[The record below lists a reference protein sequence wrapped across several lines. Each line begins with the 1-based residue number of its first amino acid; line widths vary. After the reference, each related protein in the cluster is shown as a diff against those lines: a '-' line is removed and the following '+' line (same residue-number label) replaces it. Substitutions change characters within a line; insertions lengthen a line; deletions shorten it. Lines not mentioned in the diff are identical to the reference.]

1 MTTTHG
7 IPEAGSG
14 AWTVI
19 RRGVG
24 LSPRFLQG
32 FGLTLVLA
40 LVAMVGRVVVP
51 VTVQQAID
59 RGITGPQ
66 GPDPGLVTHLA
77 LLAAAATVLTAAAA
91 YGVSVRLYQSSE
103 AGLAESRVKVF
114 RHIHELSL
122 GNQQSEQRGALV
134 SRVTSDVDTVT
145 AFIQYR
151 GLRLVV
157 SIAQVLLTTVVMAF
171 YSWQLTLLVWI
182 FFLPLIVFLR
192 RAQDRLAERFGAI
205 RGWIAKLLGL
215 TAESLVGAAAV
226 RAYGMEERVI
236 SRAES
241 VITEIRRSQL
251 RSQRLAT
258 GTLAVAE
265 LVPGLVN
272 AGIVAAGVAL
282 IGRGGMSVGELVA
295 VLFLA
300 ALFVTPVQMGVATLS
315 EAQRAVAGW
324 RRMLG
329 VLDVRPQVA
338 DPGPHGLVPP
348 RGPAEIRLEHVG
360 FAYAAGT
367 PVLHDVDL
375 TIAAGARVAVVGETG
390 SGKTTF
396 AKLVTRLM
404 DPGSGRILIGGTPL
418 ELIAFDALR
427 RSVVM
432 VPQDGFLFDTTIGE
446 NVRHGAP
453 DIDDAGIERAFAEL
467 GLEDWLG
474 TLPSGIR
481 TPVGQR
487 GEALSAGERQLVALA
502 RAHVARPDVLVLDE
516 ATSAVDPATEVRIR
530 LAMDNLTS
538 GRTSVFIAHRLATAE
553 AADEVLVFDRGRIVE
568 RGPHDELTARGGVYA
583 ALHASWTAGTAAPAT
598 EPGHGA

>member
-1 MTTTHG
+1 MTPDPG
-7 IPEAGSG
+7 IPEPASG

-19 RRGVG
+19 RRGVA
-24 LSPRFLQG
+24 LSPEFLRG
-32 FGLTLVLA
+32 FPLTLLLA
-40 LVAMVGRVVVP
+40 LVAMAGRVVVP

-66 GPDPGLVTHLA
+66 GPEPGTVARLA
-77 LLAAAATVLTAAAA
+77 LLAAVAVALTAAAA
-91 YGVSVRLYQSSE
+91 YGVSVRLYRSSE
-103 AGLAESRVKVF
+103 AGLAESRVRVF

-122 GNQQSEQRGALV
+122 VNQQSEQRGALV

-145 AFIQYR
+145 AFLQYR

-157 SIAQVLLTTVVMAF
+157 SIAQVVLTTAVMAF
-171 YSWQLTLLVWI
+171 YSWRLTLLVWL

-192 RAQDRLAERFGAI
+192 RSQGLLAERFGAV
-205 RGWIAKLLGL
+205 RDRVATLLGL
-215 TAESLVGAAAV
+215 TSESLVGAAAV

-236 SRAES
+236 SRADAA
-241 VITEIRRSQL
+241 VTGIRHAQL
-251 RSQRLAT
+251 RGQRLAT

-282 IGRGGMSVGELVA
+282 IGRGDMSVGELVA

-300 ALFVTPVQMGVATLS
+300 ALFVAPVQMGVATLS

-329 VLDVRPQVA
+329 VLDVRPEVA

-360 FAYAAGT
+360 FAYAEGT

-375 TIAAGARVAVVGETG
+375 TIPAGTRVAVVGETG

-404 DPGSGRILIGGTPL
+404 DPGSGRVLIGGVPL
-418 ELIAFDALR
+418 EHIGFAALR

-432 VPQDGFLFDTTIGE
+432 VPQDGFLFDTTIAE

-453 DIDDAGIERAFAEL
+453 GLDDPAVERAFAEL
-467 GLEDWLG
+467 GLDDWLG
-474 TLPSGIR
+474 TLSAGVR

-487 GEALSAGERQLVALA
+487 GEALSAGERQLVALV

-530 LAMDNLTS
+530 RAMGTVTD

-553 AADEVLVFDRGRIVE
+553 AADEVIVFDRGRVVE
-568 RGPHDELTARGGVYA
+568 RGPHHELAARDGVYA
-583 ALHASWTAGTAAPAT
+583 ALHASWTAGTAPASV
-598 EPGHGA
+598 PRP

>member
-24 LSPRFLQG
+24 LSPQFLRG
-32 FGLTLVLA
+32 FGPTLLLA
-40 LVAMVGRVVVP
+40 LVAMAGRVVVP

-66 GPDPGLVTHLA
+66 GPDPGLVAHLA

-91 YGVSVRLYQSSE
+91 YGVSVRLYHSSE

-122 GNQQSEQRGALV
+122 VNQQSEQRGALV

-192 RAQDRLAERFGAI
+192 RAQGRLAERFGAV
-205 RGWIAKLLGL
+205 RSWVAKLLGL
-215 TAESLVGAAAV
+215 TAESLVGAATV

-241 VITEIRRSQL
+241 VVTQIRRSQL

-272 AGIVAAGVAL
+272 AGIVAVGVAL
-282 IGRGGMSVGELVA
+282 IGRGDMSVGELVA

-329 VLDVRPQVA
+329 VLDVRPQLA

-360 FAYAAGT
+360 FSYAAGT
-367 PVLHDVDL
+367 PVLHDMDL

-396 AKLVTRLM
+396 ARLVTRLM
-404 DPGSGRILIGGTPL
+404 DPDGGRIFIGGTPL
-418 ELIAFDALR
+418 ELIGFEALR

-432 VPQDGFLFDTTIGE
+432 VPQDGFLFDTTIAE

-453 DIDDAGIERAFAEL
+453 DIDDAEIERAFAEL

-474 TLPSGIR
+474 TLQSGIR

-487 GEALSAGERQLVALA
+487 GEGLSGGERQLVALA

-516 ATSAVDPATEVRIR
+516 ATSAVDPATEARIR
-530 LAMDNLTS
+530 LAMGNLTS

-553 AADEVLVFDRGRIVE
+553 AADEVLVFDQGRIVE
-568 RGPHDELTARGGVYA
+568 RGPHHELTARGGVYA
-583 ALHASWTAGTAAPAT
+583 ALHASWTARTAAPAT
-598 EPGHGA
+598 DPGHGA

>member
-1 MTTTHG
+1 MTANGG

-24 LSPRFLQG
+24 LSPEFLRG
-32 FGLTLVLA
+32 FGLTLGLA
-40 LVAMVGRVVVP
+40 LVAMAGRVVVP

-59 RGITGPQ
+59 RGITGPG
-66 GPDPGLVTHLA
+66 GPEPGVVARLA
-77 LLAAAATVLTAAAA
+77 LLAALATVLTAAAA
-91 YGVSVRLYQSSE
+91 YGVSRRLYRSSE

-122 GNQQSEQRGALV
+122 VNQQSEQRGALV

-145 AFIQYR
+145 TFLQYR

-157 SIAQVLLTTVVMAF
+157 SVAQVLLTTVVMAF
-171 YSWQLTLLVWI
+171 YSWQLTLLVWL

-192 RAQDRLAERFGAI
+192 RAQGLLAERFGAV
-205 RGWIAKLLGL
+205 RDQVGKLLGL

-241 VITEIRRSQL
+241 VVTGIRRSQL
-251 RSQRLAT
+251 RGQRLAT

-272 AGIVAAGVAL
+272 VAIVAAGVAL
-282 IGRGGMSVGELVA
+282 IGRGDMSVGELIA

-329 VLDVRPQVA
+329 VLDVRPEVA
-338 DPGPHGLVPP
+338 DPGPHGRVPP

-360 FAYAAGT
+360 FGYTEGT

-375 TIAAGARVAVVGETG
+375 TIPAGARVAVVGETG

-396 AKLVTRLM
+396 AKLVTRLV
-404 DPGSGRILIGGTPL
+404 DPGSGRVLIGGIPL
-418 ELIAFDALR
+418 ELIGFEALR

-432 VPQDGFLFDTTIGE
+432 VPQDGFLFDTTVAE

-453 DIDDAGIERAFAEL
+453 GLDDAGIERAFAEL
-467 GLEDWLG
+467 GLDDWLG
-474 TLPSGIR
+474 TLPAGVR

-487 GEALSAGERQLVALA
+487 GEALSAGERQLVALV

-530 LAMDNLTS
+530 RAMDTLTS

-553 AADEVLVFDRGRIVE
+553 AADEVLVFDRGRVVE
-568 RGPHDELTARGGVYA
+568 RGPHHELTERGGVYA
-583 ALHASWTAGTAAPAT
+583 ALHASWTARTAAPVAASG
-598 EPGHGA
+598 PDV